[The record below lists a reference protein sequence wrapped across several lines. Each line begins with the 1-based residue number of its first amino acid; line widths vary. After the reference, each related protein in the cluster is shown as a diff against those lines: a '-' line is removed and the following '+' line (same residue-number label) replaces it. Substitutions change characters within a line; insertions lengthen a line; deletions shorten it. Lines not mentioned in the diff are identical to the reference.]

1 MHSHT
6 PSLRMISARL
16 RLGLAV
22 AFCLCLGLGL
32 VAISAG
38 SSHLPTGLAPEL
50 TDSPASAERLER
62 ALESVMTLEIL
73 EQNAAGG
80 WRLRDTAAAIVISS
94 EGHVVTLHSGLS
106 IALSASGQMK
116 SQVRLRLRAAD
127 GQSYRAKWLGS
138 DPELDLA
145 LLAILDRRGQ
155 SFQALPVKPER
166 QPLLGESF
174 VQILPRNPFR
184 HQGQLIAG
192 HCEQILPVLLS
203 ESGQHY
209 ALFTSASL
217 INKSDLFAPAISR
230 DGAVIGFSI
239 YRKERVASD
248 RNAYFISNQTFV
260 EAVQRLHRQY
270 AAGPL
275 EDYPQEEDRPDAPHD
290 SAQYGI
296 YLGLRFYSDETF
308 SLLQDDYGLPSGLMI
323 AEVLPQSPAYVAG
336 LNAGDIIVMANQEP
350 IAKSTDFL
358 ALSYKLEPGD
368 LLALNVVDELGNER
382 EIQVYTKRP

>member
-230 DGAVIGFSI
+230 DGAVIGFRSTV
-239 YRKERVASD
+239 KSASPPIATPTSSAIRPLSRPSRD
-248 RNAYFISNQTFV
+248 CTANTRPALSKTTLKRRIAQTRLTTVLSTGFISASASIAMRPFLFFRMTTDC
-260 EAVQRLHRQY
+260 R
-270 AAGPL
+270 AA
-275 EDYPQEEDRPDAPHD
+275 
-290 SAQYGI
+290 
-296 YLGLRFYSDETF
+296 
-308 SLLQDDYGLPSGLMI
+308 
-323 AEVLPQSPAYVAG
+323 
-336 LNAGDIIVMANQEP
+336 
-350 IAKSTDFL
+350 
-358 ALSYKLEPGD
+358 
-368 LLALNVVDELGNER
+368 
-382 EIQVYTKRP
+382 